1 MAHPALCNLDL
12 LRRSLICGTRRTSGN
27 AAIDGQP
34 LTSQEEEALAEHLN
48 QCESCRD
55 QLELMAADAE
65 QWTSIR
71 RTLLKESSSGHPRLP
86 AGPSNLSTH
95 SGADDHDLLE
105 TGLLKPSDFIVEFLQ
120 PSDHADS
127 IGRLGSIEIRQFI
140 GQGAHGVV
148 LKGYQPELNRLVAV
162 KVLAPHLAS
171 VVAARKR
178 FAREARATAAIVHP
192 NVMPILAVDSSG
204 PLPFLVMPCVD
215 CESLQD
221 RLDRE
226 GGLSLEDLLRI
237 SIQVARGLAA
247 AHAQGL
253 VHRDV
258 KPANILLE
266 RGVERVML
274 TDFGLARTVD
284 DATLTR
290 SGLIAGT
297 PHYMSPEQAR
307 GDVVDA
313 RSDLFSLGS
322 VLYCMVT
329 GRPPFRAETTF
340 GILRRVTDEEPRP
353 LRELRSEMPQWLE
366 TIVTRLLRKSS
377 TERFD
382 SADQLASILEDCLAH
397 LQQPA
402 TSPLPPGLVPLQA
415 RSWTS
420 LLSGSLLAG
429 FALLA
434 MTLVSGVYLI
444 SKYAAGPASSDTDT
458 AGQKSASKEP
468 VQTTAKDPEPV
479 AIDDHN
485 KAAIAEDLRLDVEIE
500 AILHETNS
508 EFDALQEAMEA
519 DSFDSNSP
527 TSAPELQNP

>member
-1 MAHPALCNLDL
+1 MAHPALCNPDL
-12 LRRSLICGTRRTSGN
+12 LRRSLICSTRRTSGN
-27 AAIDGQP
+27 AAIEGQP
-34 LTSQEEEALAEHLN
+34 LTSQEEESLAEHLN

-65 QWTSIR
+65 HWTAIR
-71 RTLLKESSSGHPRLP
+71 QTLLKESSSGHPRLP
-86 AGPSNLSTH
+86 AGPASLSAL

-105 TGLLKPSDFIVEFLQ
+105 TGLLQPSDFIVEFLQ

-127 IGRLGSIEIRQFI
+127 LGRLGSIEIRQFI
-140 GQGAHGVV
+140 GQGAHGIV

-178 FAREARATAAIVHP
+178 FAREAKAAAAIVHP
-192 NVMPILAVDSSG
+192 SVMPILAVDSSG
-204 PLPFLVMPCVD
+204 PLPFLVMPYVD

-226 GGLSLEDLLRI
+226 GPLPLADLLRI
-237 SIQVARGLAA
+237 TIQVAHGLAA
-247 AHAQGL
+247 AHSQGL

-307 GDVVDA
+307 GDIVDS

-340 GILRRVTDEEPRP
+340 GILRRVTDDEPRP
-353 LRELRSEMPQWLE
+353 LRELQADAPGWLE
-366 TIVTRLLRKSS
+366 TLTGRLLRKPVQ
-377 TERFD
+377 ERFD
-382 SADQLASILEDCLAH
+382 SADQLAAILEECLAH
-397 LQQPA
+397 VQQPS
-402 TSPLPPGLVPLQA
+402 TTPLPRSLSATPAGAARQRSRRLVA
-415 RSWTS
+415 
-420 LLSGSLLAG
+420 GSLLASLMIIVAG
-429 FALLA
+429 LFIVPKYFGTPQTSGDQEPQPSPS
-434 MTLVSGVYLI
+434 MTVETPPT
-444 SKYAAGPASSDTDT
+444 AGP
-458 AGQKSASKEP
+458 EE
-468 VQTTAKDPEPV
+468 DPEAAKTTTDVPV
-479 AIDDHN
+479 DVLSDVDLEASLQQTN
-485 KAAIAEDLRLDVEIE
+485 AEFDAMEQVL
-500 AILHETNS
+500 NS
-508 EFDALQEAMEA
+508 EFAT
-519 DSFDSNSP
+519 P
-527 TSAPELQNP
+527 